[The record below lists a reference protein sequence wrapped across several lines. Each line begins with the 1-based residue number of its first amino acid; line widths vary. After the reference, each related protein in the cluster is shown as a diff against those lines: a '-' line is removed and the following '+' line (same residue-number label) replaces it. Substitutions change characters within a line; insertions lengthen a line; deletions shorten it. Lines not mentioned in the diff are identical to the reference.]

1 MNAKTHITGTTTAE
15 AEALAA
21 TAALIAAGG
30 DPFGDEDDDTT
41 VAAAEA
47 DTGTD
52 TEDEAD
58 EQAAAGDEAK
68 PEDEGADE
76 ALSAEALEAIA
87 ADEVEPEPAA
97 TPRYKAGDPAEF
109 KAKREEQIT
118 VKAKALKDLMDGV
131 IEPEEYSRIEAEVA
145 DALDALTVQRTL
157 HEANVQTEQQTQES
171 ALDKIIK
178 AAKTSGEVD
187 YLADAKAAKQFDTAM
202 KMLADDGETRTFA
215 ELAAEAHK
223 VVLAVRGI
231 KKAPPT
237 AAETAAAAA
246 ALAAK
251 PRENGKGPITLR
263 NVPAAE
269 TPNSGGG
276 WKEQLATLSGQAYEE
291 AFAKLSQAQR
301 AEMLND

>member
-1 MNAKTHITGTTTAE
+1 MSTTHAVGTTATE
-15 AEALAA
+15 AEVLAA
-21 TAALIAAGG
+21 TQAAIAAGK

>member
-157 HEANVQTEQQTQES
+157 HEANTQTEAQTQ
-171 ALDKIIK
+171 AQVLDKIMRAAKADGIDYAANGK
-178 AAKTSGEVD
+178 AARRFDAEMALMDADGDKRPYAERA
-187 YLADAKAAKQFDTAM
+187 ADAHKTVATLLGKPKATP
-202 KMLADDGETRTFA
+202 E
-215 ELAAEAHK
+215 
-223 VVLAVRGI
+223 
-231 KKAPPT
+231 PPK
-237 AAETAAAAA
+237 EPP
-246 ALAAK
+246 K
-251 PRENGKGPITLR
+251 PRETKGPVTLR

-269 TPNSGGG
+269 VPNNGGSWVDALG
-276 WKEQLATLSGQAYEE
+276 KLSGQDYEAAY
-291 AFAKLSQAQR
+291 AKLTPAQK
-301 AEMLND
+301 AQLLND